1 MTAGSNPVLTAKNKI
16 DMMIGKAIKIEAWWD
31 NLNDKQQDWLC
42 DKFFRDD
49 EYGINTLEKVIH
61 CYESLSEE
69 ELLTLSG
76 MKED

>member
-1 MTAGSNPVLTAKNKI
+1 
-16 DMMIGKAIKIEAWWD
+16 MMIVKAIKIEAWWD

>member
-1 MTAGSNPVLTAKNKI
+1 
-16 DMMIGKAIKIEAWWD
+16 MMIGKAIKIGAWWD

-49 EYGINTLEKVIH
+49 EHGINTLEKVIH